1 MMYNGNLEFSLI
13 SYNKLNWNKLKL
25 VNEVENLWTLPKGE
39 KKHYEGYHQPKKNF
53 TIKIKVVNN
62 WNEPLF
68 LFITSSSTCRCD
80 PTLL

>member
-39 KKHYEGYHQPKKNF
+39 KN
-53 TIKIKVVNN
+53 TMRVITNLRKISLSK
-62 WNEPLF
+62 LK
-68 LFITSSSTCRCD
+68 L
-80 PTLL
+80 